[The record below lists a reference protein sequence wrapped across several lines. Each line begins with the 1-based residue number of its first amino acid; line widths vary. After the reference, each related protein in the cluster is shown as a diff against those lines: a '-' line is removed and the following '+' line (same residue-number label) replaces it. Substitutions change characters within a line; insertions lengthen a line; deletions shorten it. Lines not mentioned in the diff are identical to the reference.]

1 MKKSIYLSI
10 ALMFVLSISKAQT
23 AFDFTATDCASV
35 SHTLFTDLDAG
46 KTVVMVWVMPC
57 GSCIGS
63 AVAASNTIATMGNPD
78 VVFYLFDDAGNGS
91 CSSLA
96 SWSTTNSITPTA
108 TFDNAGNVNPQ
119 ANYGS
124 GGMPKTVVVGGGTTH
139 TIYFAQNGT
148 VTTTQ
153 LQNAINN
160 SISTING
167 ISDFKNVTDEI
178 SLYPNPATATTELIY
193 TLTKASSVSIE
204 VFNTLGQKIIS
215 DAPKN
220 HTAGK
225 QSFEINT
232 SMLHEGIYFVQL
244 KVDGETVTSK
254 FSVAK

>member
-1 MKKSIYLSI
+1 MKKSILLSI
-10 ALMFVLSISKAQT
+10 ALLFVLTISKAQT
-23 AFDFTATDCASV
+23 AFNFTASDCASV
-35 SHTLFTDLDAG
+35 SHDLFTDLDAG

-57 GSCIGS
+57 GACIGS
-63 AVAASNTIATMGNPD
+63 AVAASNTIATMGNPN
-78 VVFYLFDDAGNGS
+78 VVFYLFDDAGGS

-96 SWSTTNSITPTA
+96 SWSTTNNVTPSA

-139 TIYFAQNGT
+139 TKYFAQNGT

-160 SISTING
+160 SLSAIAG
-167 ISDFKNVTDEI
+167 VSDFKNVTDEV
-178 SLYPNPATATTELIY
+178 SLYPNPATASTVLTY
-193 TLTKASSVSIE
+193 TLTKASGVSIE

-215 DAPKN
+215 TAPKN

-232 SMLHEGIYFVQL
+232 SMLHEAIYFVQL
-244 KVDGETVTSK
+244 TVDGEIITSK
-254 FSVAK
+254 FSVVK